1 MYDDC
6 DHDLCRK
13 FLNLYQQNKFFRE
26 QYFLEIQIIYSK
38 TLILAAWKHNGQN
51 GPLIINFIFIRKNI
65 ENWLIINNLI
75 FLHTNVYLQV

>member
-38 TLILAAWKHNGQN
+38 TLILAAWKHNGQKWA
-51 GPLIINFIFIRKNI
+51 FDYQFYFYKKKHRKLVN
-65 ENWLIINNLI
+65 
-75 FLHTNVYLQV
+75 Y